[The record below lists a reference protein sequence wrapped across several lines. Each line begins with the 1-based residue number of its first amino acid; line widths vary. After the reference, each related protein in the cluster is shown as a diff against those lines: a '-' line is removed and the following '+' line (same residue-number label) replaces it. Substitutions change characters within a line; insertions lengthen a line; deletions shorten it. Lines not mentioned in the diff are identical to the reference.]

1 MPDRSVGRTAH
12 LHLTGVSLAVINET
26 GQVGDA
32 VVSSPLCADGDGSCV
47 GVDAAQGSVILPGQ
61 LTGTQLLVGGQL
73 EGDHTDGVA
82 VGVGICDCLMAQN
95 AAAARLVIDGQ
106 GDAQVL
112 AHSLAE
118 CAQAGVR
125 AAACRPGADDRDALG
140 GVIGGLAASGAGS
153 SGTCSRSS
161 SAIGRAAAGGQDA
174 SSTHDSRSCEE
185 VTTRDLF
192 HFLLPPIHVAF
203 IRFIAVPCFA
213 HSTIPSANGLA
224 FRYYDSAYFSIP
236 QLESSTNFQR
246 NVCTK

>member
-61 LTGTQLLVGGQL
+61 FTGAQLLIGSQL

-82 VGVGICDCLMAQN
+82 VGVGICDSLMAQD
-95 AAAARLVIDGQ
+95 AAAASLVIDSQ

-125 AAACRPGADDRDALG
+125 AAACRPGADDGNTLG
-140 GVIGGLAASGAGS
+140 GVVGGLAAGSGAGS
-153 SGTCSRSS
+153 SGSCSRGG
-161 SAIGRAAAGGQDA
+161 SAAGRTAAGGQDA
-174 SSTHDSRSCEE
+174 SCTHSSRSCEE

-203 IRFIAVPCFA
+203 IRIMAAPCFA
-213 HSTIPSANGLA
+213 HGNIPSAYGSPL
-224 FRYYDSAYFSIP
+224 DIMITHIFS
-236 QLESSTNFQR
+236 SR
-246 NVCTK
+246 N

>member
-47 GVDAAQGSVILPGQ
+47 GVDAAQGSVVLPSQ
-61 LTGTQLLVGGQL
+61 LAGAQLLVGSQL
-73 EGDHTDGVA
+73 EGDHADGVA
-82 VGVGICDCLMAQN
+82 VGVGVCDGLMAQD
-95 AAAARLVIDGQ
+95 AAAASLVIDSQ

-125 AAACRPGADDRDALG
+125 AAACRPGADDGNTLG
-140 GVIGGLAASGAGS
+140 GVVGGLAAGSGAG
-153 SGTCSRSS
+153 CSRTCGGCCG
-161 SAIGRAAAGGQDA
+161 AGRAAASGQDA
-174 SSTHDSRSCEE
+174 SCTHSSRSCEE

-203 IRFIAVPCFA
+203 IRIMAAPCFA
-213 HSTIPSANGLA
+213 HSAIPSAYGSPLNIMIA
-224 FRYYDSAYFSIP
+224 HIFS
-236 QLESSTNFQR
+236 SR
-246 NVCTK
+246 N

>member
-1 MPDRSVGRTAH
+1 MPDRSVGGAAH
-12 LHLTGVSLAVINET
+12 LHLTGVSLAVVDEA

-32 VVSSPLCADGDGSCV
+32 VACSPLCADGDGSCV
-47 GVDAAQGSVILPGQ
+47 GVDAAQGSVVLPSQ
-61 LTGTQLLVGGQL
+61 LAGAQLLVGSQL
-73 EGDHTDGVA
+73 EGDHADGVA
-82 VGVGICDCLMAQN
+82 VGVGVCDGLMAQD

-106 GDAQVL
+106 GHTQIL
-112 AHSLAE
+112 AHCLAE

-125 AAACRPGADDRDALG
+125 AAACRPGADDGNTLG
-140 GVIGGLAASGAGS
+140 GVVGGLAAGSGAG
-153 SGTCSRSS
+153 CSRTCGGCCG
-161 SAIGRAAAGGQDA
+161 AGRAAASGQDA
-174 SSTHDSRSCEE
+174 SCTHSSRSCEE

-203 IRFIAVPCFA
+203 IRFMAVPCFA

>member
-47 GVDAAQGSVILPGQ
+47 GVDAAQGSVVLPSQ
-61 LTGTQLLVGGQL
+61 LAGAQLLVGSQL
-73 EGDHTDGVA
+73 EGDHADGVA
-82 VGVGICDCLMAQN
+82 VGVGVCDGLMAQD

-106 GDAQVL
+106 GHTQIL
-112 AHSLAE
+112 AHCLAE

-203 IRFIAVPCFA
+203 IRFMAVPCFA

-236 QLESSTNFQR
+236 QLDSSTNFQR